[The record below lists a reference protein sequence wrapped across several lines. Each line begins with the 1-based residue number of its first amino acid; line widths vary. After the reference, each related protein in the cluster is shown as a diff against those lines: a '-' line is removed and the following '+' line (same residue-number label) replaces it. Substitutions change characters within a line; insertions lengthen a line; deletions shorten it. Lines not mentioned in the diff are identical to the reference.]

1 MHCRLARR
9 EVLAT
14 VDRMPVAS
22 LWFDLFNPEYLA
34 ASPFMLVGTAFQI
47 WMLVD
52 AVRRQEW
59 LWAGFIFFFSVFSAL
74 IYFFLVYRQQGPV
87 GGGTRGFELP
97 GANNRRRMRELQG
110 RIHHLDNARDHF
122 DLADLYFRQ
131 GKLAKAEASYRAAL
145 ERDGQDVDTLA
156 HLGQC
161 LLRQNRPAE
170 ARPLLEQVVA
180 SDPRHDYG
188 HTLMALAETQSALG
202 EANAA
207 LASWRRVL
215 EHNSYARARVQYAEL
230 LIAGG
235 EREPARRELRETI
248 DDDIHTP
255 AFQRGR
261 DKVWIRR
268 ARRLLGA
275 L

>member
-1 MHCRLARR
+1 
-9 EVLAT
+9 
-14 VDRMPVAS
+14 MPLAS

-34 ASPFMLVGTAFQI
+34 ASPVMLVATAFQI

-59 LWAGFIFFFSVFSAL
+59 IWAVCIFFFSVFSAL
-74 IYFFLVYRQQGPV
+74 IYYFLVYRPQGPA
-87 GGGTRGFELP
+87 GGGARGFELP
-97 GANNRRRMRELQG
+97 GAGNRRRMRELQS

-122 DLADLYFRQ
+122 DLADLHFRQ
-131 GKLAKAEASYRAAL
+131 GKLAKAEAGYRAAL
-145 ERDGQDVDTLA
+145 ERDPGDIDTLA

-170 ARPLLEQVVA
+170 ARPMLEQVVA

-188 HTLMALAETQSALG
+188 HSLMALAETQTALG
-202 EANAA
+202 EADAA

-230 LIAGG
+230 LA
-235 EREPARRELRETI
+235 ARGDRDTARKELEETLA
-248 DDDIHTP
+248 DDIHTP
-255 AFQRGR
+255 TFQRGR

-268 ARRLLGA
+268 ARRLLRT